1 MRFWLKDRLQVVTTG
16 CCLGLR
22 NLYISFQCPR
32 LAVDGRL
39 GGRFEEHAV
48 EPLVELACC
57 PRLEETTKAH
67 AR

>member
-1 MRFWLKDRLQVVTTG
+1 MGPTTG
-16 CCLGLR
+16 C
-22 NLYISFQCPR
+22 NLLIKKS
-32 LAVDGRL
+32 VDWFTVSTAGCRGRL